1 MTEKKKL
8 HFMKKFGLS
17 LIKPLKVLGSFFV
30 MMIGVTIPV
39 YVAQI
44 YESNI
49 YISGAGHLTKVQASH
64 YSNMISFAYQLAA
77 IVTAIFGYYLVR
89 KFWKIL
95 KEPSA
100 LKVYYQEHPQ
110 EAPDKKYSFKETL
123 KKTANIDAYKEVGKK
138 AKELKEKRQAKS
150 SKNKTTH
157 K

>member
-8 HFMKKFGLS
+8 HFTKKFGLC
-17 LIKPLKVLGSFFV
+17 LITPLKILGSFFA
-30 MMIGVTIPV
+30 MIIGVTIPV

-77 IVTAIFGYYLVR
+77 IVTAIFGYYLVH
-89 KFWKIL
+89 KFWKVL

-100 LKVYYQEHPQ
+100 LEVYYQEHPQ
-110 EAPDKKYSFKETL
+110 EAPNKKHSFKEKL
-123 KKTANIDAYKEVGKK
+123 KKVANVDAYKEVGKEAK
-138 AKELKEKRQAKS
+138 ALKEKRQAKS

-157 K
+157 N